1 MNFDGVHLSKKGFL
15 KLLDAILLN
24 AGPRPP
30 LRPIISGE
38 DGPISNFN
46 KGVAGRRPH
55 YFKIEKVLT

>member
-15 KLLDAILLN
+15 NLLDAILLN

-46 KGVAGRRPH
+46 KGVAG
-55 YFKIEKVLT
+55 